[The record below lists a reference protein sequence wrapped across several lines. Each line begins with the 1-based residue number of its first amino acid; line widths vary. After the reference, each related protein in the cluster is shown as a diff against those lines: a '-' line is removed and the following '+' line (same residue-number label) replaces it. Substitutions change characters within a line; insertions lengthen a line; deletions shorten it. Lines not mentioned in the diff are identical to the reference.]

1 MMVYFLCRVQVLVRE
16 EALIRAM
23 AERYAS
29 GAAALKAKKW
39 RLHETAY
46 AERLQ
51 ELAEREKV
59 PTLHQHPRAALA
71 LRKWTCCLGWR
82 VAVICC

>member
-1 MMVYFLCRVQVLVRE
+1 MHLSNPVQVLLRE

-59 PTLHQHPRAALA
+59 TRHSSAPT
-71 LRKWTCCLGWR
+71 CS
-82 VAVICC
+82 VSAVRL